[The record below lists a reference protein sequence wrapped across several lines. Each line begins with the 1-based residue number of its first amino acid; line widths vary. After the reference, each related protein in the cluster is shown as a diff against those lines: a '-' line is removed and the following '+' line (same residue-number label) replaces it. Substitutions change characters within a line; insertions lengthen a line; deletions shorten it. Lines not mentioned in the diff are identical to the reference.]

1 MTRVP
6 VTVITGFLGAGK
18 TTLLRSLLTQADGRR
33 IAVIVNEFGDAG
45 FDGGLVEECAA
56 KACAP
61 GDIVELTNGCICCT
75 VADDF
80 VPTMDKLLARD
91 RPLDAIVIETSGLAL
106 PQPLL
111 KAFAW
116 PSVRTHATVDGV
128 VTVVDALA
136 LAEGRVALDEDAV
149 AAQRAADPSI
159 DHDDPIEEVFE
170 DQLACADLVVLSK
183 SDLVGADAL
192 ADDRGRSRRARVRPN
207 VRIVRSR
214 GELEPAVLIGLG
226 AAAEDDL
233 AARAGHHGEEE
244 EHDHDDF
251 ESFVAPAPAAG
262 DRSTRCARAI
272 AAALGQDGV
281 LRIKGHARVA
291 GKAAPVVVQA
301 VGGRV
306 ELSFA
311 RPDAEPG
318 RAARRDRPE
327 GLRRRGGAARART
340 ARASSRSIRVGTG
353 FSERIV
359 LRTASAM
366 A

>member
-6 VTVITGFLGAGK
+6 VTVLTGFLGAGK
-18 TTLLRSLLTQADGRR
+18 TTLLRSLLTQTDGRR

-56 KACAP
+56 KACAE

-80 VPTMDKLLARD
+80 IPTMETLLSRD

-116 PSVRTHATVDGV
+116 PAVRTRATVDGV

-136 LAEGRVALDEDAV
+136 LSEGRIVLDEDALDT
-149 AAQRAADPSI
+149 QRQADPSL

-183 SDLVGADAL
+183 SDLVQDDELIAIESRLSAL
-192 ADDRGRSRRARVRPN
+192 LPDR

-214 GELEPAVLIGLG
+214 GALQPDVLIGMQ
-226 AAAEDDL
+226 AEAESNL
-233 AARAGHHGEEE
+233 AERLGHHGEEE

-251 ESFVAPAPAAG
+251 ESIVVTGAQAATL
-262 DRSTRCARAI
+262 DDLRQRITD
-272 AAALGQDGV
+272 ALALDGI
-281 LRIKGHARVA
+281 LRVKGFARVED
-291 GKAAPVVVQA
+291 KPSPVVVQA

-311 RPDAEPG
+311 KPGTAPREHLVVIGLKGFDSDA
-318 RAARRDRPE
+318 AQRR
-327 GLRRRGGAARART
+327 LRG
-340 ARASSRSIRVGTG
+340 
-353 FSERIV
+353 
-359 LRTASAM
+359 
-366 A
+366 

>member
-6 VTVITGFLGAGK
+6 VTVLTGFLGAGK
-18 TTLLRSLLTQADGRR
+18 TTLLRSLLTQAEGKR

-45 FDGGLVEECAA
+45 FDGGLIEDCGS
-56 KACAP
+56 KACAE

-80 VPTMDKLLARD
+80 IPTMDKLLSRD

-116 PSVRTHATVDGV
+116 PAVRTRATVDGV

-136 LAEGRVALDEDAV
+136 LSEGRVVLDDHAIED
-149 AAQRAADPSI
+149 QRKADPSL

-183 SDLVGADAL
+183 TDLVEPAAL
-192 ADDRGRSRRARVRPN
+192 QDIEGRIKTALRSG
-207 VRIVRSR
+207 VRIVRSK
-214 GELEPAVLIGLG
+214 GDVAPAILIGLE
-226 AAAEDDL
+226 AEAENDL
-233 AARAGHHGEEE
+233 AARQGHHGEEE

-251 ESFVAPAPAAG
+251 ESIV
-262 DRSTRCARAI
+262 I
-272 AAALGQDGV
+272 AAPPTTSIDIMRDRIASALATDGV
-281 LRIKGHARVA
+281 LRVKGHARVEN
-291 GKAAPVVVQA
+291 KSAAIVVQA

-311 RPDAEPG
+311 RPDAQISEALVIIG
-318 RAARRDRPE
+318 LKGFDRDAVKQA
-327 GLRRRGGAARART
+327 LT
-340 ARASSRSIRVGTG
+340 Q
-353 FSERIV
+353 
-359 LRTASAM
+359 
-366 A
+366 

>member
-6 VTVITGFLGAGK
+6 VTVLTGFLGAGK
-18 TTLLRSLLTQADGRR
+18 TTLLRSLLTQADGKR

-45 FDGGLVEECAA
+45 FDGGLIEECGS
-56 KACAP
+56 KACAE

-80 VPTMDKLLARD
+80 IPTMDKLLARD

-116 PSVRTHATVDGV
+116 PAVRTRATVDGV

-136 LAEGRVALDEDAV
+136 LSEGRIVLDDA
-149 AAQRAADPSI
+149 AIEAQRKADPSL

-183 SDLVGADAL
+183 SDLVASTAL
-192 ADDRGRSRRARVRPN
+192 QDIENRIAASLRAGVQ
-207 VRIVRSR
+207 IVRSQ
-214 GELEPAVLIGLG
+214 GSVAPKVLIGLG
-226 AAAEDDL
+226 AEAESDL
-233 AARAGHHGEEE
+233 SARQGHHGEEE

-251 ESFVAPAPAAG
+251 ESIVIAAHSANSIEVM
-262 DRSTRCARAI
+262 RTKI
-272 AAALGQDGV
+272 AAALGSSGV
-281 LRIKGHARVA
+281 LRVKGHARIEDRP
-291 GKAAPVVVQA
+291 APVVVQA

-311 RPDAEPG
+311 RPDARISETLVVIG
-318 RAARRDRPE
+318 LKGFDRDAVQRALAE
-327 GLRRRGGAARART
+327 
-340 ARASSRSIRVGTG
+340 
-353 FSERIV
+353 
-359 LRTASAM
+359 
-366 A
+366 

>member
-6 VTVITGFLGAGK
+6 VTVLTGFLGAGK
-18 TTLLRSLLTQADGRR
+18 TTLLRSLLTQADGKR
-33 IAVIVNEFGDAG
+33 IAVIVNEFGETG

-56 KACAP
+56 KACAE

-80 VPTMDKLLARD
+80 VPTMEKLLSRD

-116 PSVRTHATVDGV
+116 PAVRTRATVDGV

-136 LAEGRVALDEDAV
+136 LSEGRIVLDEAAV
-149 AAQRAADPSI
+149 ASQRQADAAL

-183 SDLVGADAL
+183 SDLVASDAL
-192 ADDRGRSRRARVRPN
+192 ADIESRLSALLRPG

-214 GELEPAVLIGLG
+214 GAVQPEALIGMN
-226 AAAEDDL
+226 AEAETDL
-233 AARAGHHGEEE
+233 PARLGHHGEEE

-251 ESFVAPAPAAG
+251 ESIVVAGSSAG
-262 DRSTRCARAI
+262 TVEALRACV
-272 AAALGQDGV
+272 ADTLALDGI
-281 LRIKGHARVA
+281 LRVKGYARVQD
-291 GKAAPVVVQA
+291 KQAPVVVQA

-311 RPDAEPG
+311 RPDAAVLEHLVVIG
-318 RAARRDRPE
+318 LKGFDGDAARRALK
-327 GLRRRGGAARART
+327 G
-340 ARASSRSIRVGTG
+340 
-353 FSERIV
+353 
-359 LRTASAM
+359 
-366 A
+366 